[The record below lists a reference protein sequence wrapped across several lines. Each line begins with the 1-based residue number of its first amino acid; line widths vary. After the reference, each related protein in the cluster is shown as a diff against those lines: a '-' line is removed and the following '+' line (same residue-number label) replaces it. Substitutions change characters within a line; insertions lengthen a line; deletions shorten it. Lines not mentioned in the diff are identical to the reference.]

1 MGLSDGLK
9 ADVGDVILTR
19 RNDAKLVTS
28 NGDVVRNGQR
38 WVVDSIG
45 KDGSITARRC
55 DDDLATVTLNRD
67 YLDKHAQLGYVAT
80 GHSSQGATVDV
91 ARVVAGVGNLDKAS
105 VYVPMTRGREGNFLY
120 IAETQPG
127 DTETGHGQVGQII
140 RRESAEYAR
149 DLLVSAGMRE
159 QGDKTPQAPVSYT
172 HLTLPTKR
180 IV

>member
-1 MGLSDGLK
+1 M
-9 ADVGDVILTR
+9 
-19 RNDAKLVTS
+19 
-28 NGDVVRNGQR
+28 
-38 WVVDSIG
+38 
-45 KDGSITARRC
+45 
-55 DDDLATVTLNRD
+55 TLNRD
-67 YLDKHAQLGYVAT
+67 YLDKHTQLGYAAT

-140 RRESAEYAR
+140 RRESDEYAR

-159 QGDKTPQAPVSYT
+159 ERVKLFMCGSDFLEVLVEAVGVGHG
-172 HLTLPTKR
+172 HLVDGLFPP
-180 IV
+180 